1 MSKQIQPVNIWKD
14 GSLKTAT
21 QFSLI
26 SINDNLESSATF
38 YYQLME
44 EVQGEDG
51 VVSAGAVLSVGN
63 LSLSGEEY
71 DSWDGSNSAAYTWS
85 AGELNIVLV

>member
-1 MSKQIQPVNIWKD
+1 MAQIQPVSIWKD

-44 EVQGEDG
+44 EGEEG
-51 VVSAGAVLSVGN
+51 SAGATLSVGN